1 MKVKS
6 LLHIEVCYLETR
18 IIMHI
23 HSVSFYMNDI
33 SKRFMMLNNTQLHNL
48 MSSSNRE
55 KLYKEVKRKD
65 REASDFQVKVSE
77 MKQQ

>member
-1 MKVKS
+1 
-6 LLHIEVCYLETR
+6 
-18 IIMHI
+18 MHI
-23 HSVSFYMNDI
+23 HFVSFYMNDI
-33 SKRFMMLNNTQLHNL
+33 ANHFMMLNNTQLQDL
-48 MSSSNRE
+48 MSCSNRE

>member
-1 MKVKS
+1 
-6 LLHIEVCYLETR
+6 
-18 IIMHI
+18 
-23 HSVSFYMNDI
+23 MNDI
-33 SKRFMMLNNTQLHNL
+33 SNHFMMLNNTQLRDL
-48 MSSSNRE
+48 MSCSNRE